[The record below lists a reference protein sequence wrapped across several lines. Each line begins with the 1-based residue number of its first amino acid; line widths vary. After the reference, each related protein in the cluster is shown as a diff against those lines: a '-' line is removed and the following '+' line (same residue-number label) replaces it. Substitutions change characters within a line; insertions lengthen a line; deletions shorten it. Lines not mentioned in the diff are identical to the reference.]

1 MAAMEDDDYRTIEQA
16 VMATERGRRFL
27 AAFLDRQRSDEAAAL
42 IAAAERLHDLMTAPP
57 EQPATAAMND
67 LRLGLYDMS
76 EAIAKTK
83 AEVASLKPEDGSGA
97 LDVASEELDAVVTST
112 EEATSEI
119 LNAAE
124 GIQEVAWALREQGV
138 ESEHLDALDAKATEI
153 YTCCSFQDLTGQRIG
168 KVVKL
173 LGYLEDRIAA
183 MTAIWNGDAAE
194 GTRTGSALTHD
205 PLLNG
210 PAMPGQGVDQSDV
223 DALLNQA
230 APAEAAG
237 NDTGGDS
244 VGDVVDDMDQA
255 DIDALLN
262 GDDHAGGDATSVD
275 TADVEADGVEAVTDM
290 DQSDIDA
297 LLNGDDRPAEAAEA
311 AEAIDVDQVEPPV
324 DMDQSD
330 IDALLSG
337 GADTDDATACD
348 VTASEDSGAEAKLE
362 LADEVMDALAE
373 SDAAFDQ
380 LSEPEKQALYR

>member
-1 MAAMEDDDYRTIEQA
+1 MEDDDYLAIEQA

-27 AAFLDRQRSDEAAAL
+27 AAFLDRQRSEETAKL
-42 IAAAERLHDLMTAPP
+42 VAAAERLQQQITPP
-57 EQPATAAMND
+57 RDGPADGAMND

-83 AEVASLKPEDGSGA
+83 AEIASLKPDDGSGA
-97 LDVASEELDAVVTST
+97 LDVASEELDAVVTAT

-124 GIQEVAWALREQGV
+124 AIQEVAWALREQGGD
-138 ESEHLDALDAKATEI
+138 SEQLDALDARAIEI
-153 YTCCSFQDLTGQRIG
+153 YTCCSFQDLTGQRIA

-173 LGYLEDRIAA
+173 LGYLEDRIAT
-183 MTAIWNGDAAE
+183 MTAIWNGHEHEAE
-194 GTRTGSALTHD
+194 GTRSADALTHD

-223 DALLNQA
+223 DALLST
-230 APAEAAG
+230 
-237 NDTGGDS
+237 D
-244 VGDVVDDMDQA
+244 A
-255 DIDALLN
+255 D
-262 GDDHAGGDATSVD
+262 AGGVA
-275 TADVEADGVEAVTDM
+275 ADDGAAADM

-297 LLNGDDRPAEAAEA
+297 LLNGGGTADDAEDGDGAPAEDTPSLAAAE
-311 AEAIDVDQVEPPV
+311 EDVAV

-337 GADTDDATACD
+337 AADGEDEATEAD
-348 VTASEDSGAEAKLE
+348 EAPPAIPDEVLEPLAEA
-362 LADEVMDALAE
+362 
-373 SDAAFDQ
+373 DAAFDQ